1 MYCSA
6 TATLA
11 SVALL
16 AVPAFAQNWVDFVNE
31 TGARLQADPSVSTS
45 DVQEKDYIVGDLDND
60 GDEDL
65 ICVRKQ
71 PFTSTGRDINILFM
85 NEGGVLVDRTAQYAA
100 QSDVSGD
107 QGFLTP
113 TNDRDVEL
121 VDVNRDGWLDVVT
134 ATTLTDNSSKHL
146 SHPRIYINLGE
157 IDGVWQGIRHEDGR
171 IPQMH
176 ATAGPRFC
184 SVASGDL
191 DGDGDEDLYFGD
203 YDSGGSQIYDY
214 NNKLLIN
221 DGFGFFTDETDAR
234 LTSEMRESAFG
245 AASEIFD
252 MNNDDALDIV
262 KQTSLNAPQ
271 HIAVTWNN
279 PSNEGFFN
287 GYQIIDQLAPYFVAV
302 GDLNGDGML
311 DMVVADDGVDTYYL
325 NQGNGS
331 NGQAQFSQRAFDSV
345 TGGFGGDCYV
355 TDLNNDGHADVII
368 TDVDVDISGCGRAT
382 HLLRNRGESPEVTF
396 TREATGISDAMLTG
410 VHDIGLIDINGDGW
424 TDMVIGRCET
434 TEVWM
439 NQPPTGI
446 VFAWDGGIPS
456 YVSPGESRE
465 LQFQLQPVGSVDVE
479 PGSGKLYARI
489 EGGAWAELAVEDLGG
504 NEYRGSLPA
513 IACAES
519 IEFYAAGQTVG
530 GTVFTDPGAA
540 PGSGYAAIGADGT
553 ETLIRLDFEDPATDW
568 TVQNDSALET
578 GAWEQAD
585 PLGTLFGTTPAQPED
600 DATNG
605 ADAVMCFI
613 TQNGSVGGS
622 VGEADVDGGPTMLI
636 SPVLDLDG
644 TDGTI
649 SYARWFFDSETGDSL
664 VTEIS
669 DDGGVSWVFVQET
682 SGTNST
688 WELISFRVGD
698 YVIPS
703 AEVRIR
709 FVANDGGT
717 PSVVEAGIDNLQL
730 DIFACDVD
738 EPCVGDIDG
747 SNGVDVDDLL
757 LMLGAFGDQTDGPE
771 DLDGDGWVTVNDVL
785 VVIGAWGPC

>member
-31 TGARLQADPSVSTS
+31 TGDRMQADPSVSTS
-45 DVQEKDYIVGDLDND
+45 DSQEKDYIVGDLDND
-60 GDEDL
+60 GDDDL

-157 IDGVWQGIRHEDGR
+157 IDGVWQGIRHEDAR
-171 IPQMH
+171 MPEMH

-191 DGDGDEDLYFGD
+191 DGDGDADLYFGD
-203 YDSGGSQIYDY
+203 YDSGGSQIFDY

-221 DGFGFFTDETDAR
+221 DGFGFFTDETNAR

-252 MNNDDALDIV
+252 MNNDGVLDIV

-279 PSNEGFFN
+279 PSNEGVFS
-287 GYQIIDQLAPYFVAV
+287 GYQIVDQLAPYFVAV

-325 NQGNGS
+325 NQGNAS